1 MMTPAEIERFRTRL
15 EREYARLREQLAILE
30 QQLDFDETGDVP
42 SDPADAA
49 TVLVDQEE
57 LLGQT
62 VQLQAI
68 AVQIEK
74 ALARIADGTY
84 GISEVSGKPIPM
96 ERLEALPYA
105 TTLVDEEV
113 PGD

>member
-1 MMTPAEIERFRTRL
+1 MTPVELEQFRKRL
-15 EREYARLREQLAILE
+15 EREHRRLRKQLSNLD
-30 QQLDFDETGDVP
+30 QQIDLDETGDVP

-62 VQLQAI
+62 IQLQEI
-68 AVQIEK
+68 ASQIEK

-84 GISEVSGKPIPM
+84 GISEVSGKPIPI

>member
-1 MMTPAEIERFRTRL
+1 MTPAEMERFRIRL
-15 EREYARLREQLAILE
+15 EQEYTRLREQLATLE
-30 QQLDFDETGDVP
+30 QQLDFNETGDVP

-49 TVLVDQEE
+49 TVLLDQEE

-74 ALARIADGTY
+74 ALARIAEGTY
-84 GISEVSGKPIPM
+84 GMSEVSGKPIPI

-105 TTLVDEEV
+105 STLVDEEA
-113 PGD
+113 PGG